1 MNVSREIKKAEAIT
15 RMKRL
20 KLHSPCVK
28 AFEKHDEVWL
38 TEPFGGLYEF
48 SGNEEL
54 VEQIKEFER
63 EYNGLVYHVIHTP
76 TEFGDLY
83 NFLYVSD
90 YIDEY
95 EMDREDI
102 AAGYAFVYVLNTS
115 IPEFSEFGTIAVQER
130 FGGIVRVG

>member
-1 MNVSREIKKAEAIT
+1 MNVSKEIKKSEAIT

-20 KLHSPCVK
+20 GLHSPCIK

-48 SGNEEL
+48 SSNTEL
-54 VEQIKEFER
+54 AAQIKAFEQ
-63 EYNGLVYHVIHTP
+63 EYNGIVYHVIHTP

-83 NFLYVSD
+83 NFLYVSN
-90 YIDEY
+90 YEEEW

-102 AAGYAFVYVLNTS
+102 AAGYVFVYVLNTS
-115 IPEFSEFGTIAVQER
+115 IPEFSEFGTITVQER
-130 FGGIVRVG
+130 FGGLVRLG